1 MSLPGVI
8 DDLDRAADQT
18 KVRLSS
24 EERKSGDYRK
34 GRYRFHDAVLAIETP
49 AGEKRKA
56 HDGSW
61 EVVMPCHYGYVEKT
75 DGADGDEVD
84 VFIVS
89 DKSKPVWVIDQVDA
103 TTKEFDEH
111 KAVLG
116 ADSWDDA
123 RDHYVRSFSDGRG
136 SKRIGGAKKMSE
148 ASFLR
153 WARGGVKK
161 SPVTWLP
168 GVVA

>member
-1 MSLPGVI
+1 MMPGVM

-24 EERKSGDYRK
+24 EERKSGNYRK
-34 GRYRFHDAVLAIETP
+34 GRYEWRDSVIAIETP

-61 EVVMPCHYGYVEKT
+61 EVTMPCHYGYVEKT
-75 DGADGDEVD
+75 EGSDGDEVD
-84 VFIVS
+84 VFLVS
-89 DKSKPVWVIDQVDA
+89 DEPAPVWVIDQVDA
-103 TTKEFDEH
+103 KTREFDEH

-116 ADSWDDA
+116 AKTWDEA
-123 RDHYVRSFSDGRG
+123 RDAYVRSFSDGKGPR
-136 SKRIGGAKKMSE
+136 RIGGMKRMTE
-148 ASFLR
+148 AAFEK
-153 WARGGVKK
+153 WARAGVRK

-168 GVVA
+168 GMVA

>member
-1 MSLPGVI
+1 MLPGVV
-8 DDLDRAADQT
+8 DDLDDAADQT

-34 GRYRFHDAVLAIETP
+34 GRYAWRDSVIAIETP

-61 EVVMPCHYGYVEKT
+61 EVVMPCHYGFIEKT
-75 DGADGDEVD
+75 EDSDGEGVD
-84 VFIVS
+84 VFMVS
-89 DKSKPVWVIDQVDA
+89 DESAPVWVIDQIDA
-103 TTKEFDEH
+103 KTREFDEH

-116 ADSWDDA
+116 AKTWNEA
-123 RDHYVRSFSDGRG
+123 RENYVRSFSDGKGQR
-136 SKRIGGAKKMSE
+136 RIGGMKRMTE
-148 ASFLR
+148 REFER
-153 WARGGVKK
+153 WATAGVRK

-168 GVVA
+168 GVV

>member
-1 MSLPGVI
+1 LLPGVV
-8 DDLDRAADQT
+8 DDLDHAADQT

-34 GRYRFHDAVLAIETP
+34 GRCAWRNSVLAIETP

-61 EVVMPCHYGYVEKT
+61 EVTMPCHYGYVEKT
-75 DGADGDEVD
+75 KGADGDEVD
-84 VFIVS
+84 VFVVS
-89 DKSKPVWVIDQVDA
+89 DERAPVWVIDQVDA
-103 TTKEFDEH
+103 ATREFDEH

-116 ADSWDDA
+116 AKTWDEA
-123 RDHYVRSFSDGRG
+123 RENYVKSFSDGKG
-136 SKRIGGAKKMSE
+136 PKRIGGMKRMTEREFES
-148 ASFLR
+148 
-153 WARGGVKK
+153 WATKGVRK

-168 GVVA
+168 GVV